1 MCSSPAS
8 ESFPQL
14 PIVEKIRTIAQ
25 RVYGA
30 DDIELS
36 PEAKEK
42 IEYYNQQVR
51 SAVGQQ
57 QPTRSCIWTTFSS
70 FLTQTQLC
78 SCFCS
83 PGPRASV
90 HCPSAWP
97 RLTCLC
103 PTCLTR
109 KGLPLDLFCRSGMF
123 APALEP
129 ASSIHWWER
138 YVPLD
143 WNWGAINAKM
153 SFCLQH
159 LFVIKFVKLAL
170 FTNQKLTWGHIYGLS
185 CLYFLH
191 KRMCLLFSNSY
202 VLT

>member
-1 MCSSPAS
+1 MNLLLLILFAFKRQRSCVSPAS

-51 SAVGQQ
+51 SVLEQQ
-57 QPTRSCIWTTFSS
+57 QPTCTTFCS
-70 FLTQTQLC
+70 FLTQTQLF
-78 SCFCS
+78 SCFCL

-109 KGLPLDLFCRSGMF
+109 KGLPLDSFCRSGMF
-123 APALEP
+123 APALAP
-129 ASSIHWWER
+129 ASSIH
-138 YVPLD
+138 
-143 WNWGAINAKM
+143 
-153 SFCLQH
+153 
-159 LFVIKFVKLAL
+159 
-170 FTNQKLTWGHIYGLS
+170 
-185 CLYFLH
+185 
-191 KRMCLLFSNSY
+191 
-202 VLT
+202 